1 MLNYKLNTSEKKIFE
16 MILSHIKIN
25 DIIPNIDLNN
35 NYDLKYKYLVPFQYE
50 WTYIEKKYIY
60 FTLNKND
67 TIENKVIKIYNKIP
81 YISYNY
87 F

>member
-1 MLNYKLNTSEKKIFE
+1 MKKKIFE
-16 MILSHIKIN
+16 MILSQIKIN

-35 NYDLKYKYLVPFQYE
+35 NYSLKYKYYVPFQYL
-50 WTYIEKKYIY
+50 WTYIQNRNIY

-67 TIENKVIKIYNKIP
+67 TIEDKLIKIYNKVPDIL
-81 YISYNY
+81 YNY

>member
-1 MLNYKLNTSEKKIFE
+1 MRISLA
-16 MILSHIKIN
+16 ILSHIKIN

-35 NYDLKYKYLVPFQYE
+35 NYNLKYKYLVPFQSE
-50 WTYIEKKYIY
+50 WTYTVKKDIY

-67 TIENKVIKIYNKIP
+67 TIEDKLIKIYNRIP
-81 YISYNY
+81 DILYNY